1 MPHRSCVRM
10 TGPLALYQD
19 DIWTELLACG
29 YTRLSAQNVL
39 RLASHLSRW
48 LEANSLSPEHLTG
61 DRIEAFLKHRRS
73 QGYTCWLSPKGLEPI
88 LGTLR
93 AQGVVPPAEPAAVD
107 PSPPGQLFQAF
118 ETYLLEERG
127 IQPITATSY
136 VRLVRPFVDR
146 LGLSD
151 LSELDELSAG
161 EISAFILWEARSSG
175 VGYLKLKVTALRAFL
190 RYLHV
195 RGLCPD
201 LSGVV
206 PAVAERRS
214 SGLPKAILEEEVRR
228 IEASCDRTN
237 ATGRRDYAILL
248 LLSRLG
254 LRACE
259 VAALEL
265 DDVRWAQGEIAIEGK
280 GSEAILPL
288 PEEVGEALVAYLKA
302 GRPASASRRIFL
314 WVRPPHRGMS
324 SGAVQM
330 VVRSAS
336 RRAGLSP
343 VGSHQLRHSAA
354 TSMLREGVSLPDIA
368 QALRHQSLVTT
379 AIYAKVDF
387 QALRPL
393 ARPWPGGVR

>member
-1 MPHRSCVRM
+1 MSHLPLVRIP
-10 TGPLALYQD
+10 GPLAPYRD
-19 DIWTELLACG
+19 DLWAYLLGQG
-29 YTRLSAQNVL
+29 YALFSVRNVV
-39 RLASHLSRW
+39 RVAAHLSRW
-48 LEANSLSPEHLTG
+48 LQDAHLTPS
-61 DRIEAFLKHRRS
+61 DLTQAQIEAFLQARRAR
-73 QGYTCWLSPKGLEPI
+73 GARKWLTPKGLEPI
-88 LGTLR
+88 LAPLR
-93 AQGVVPPAEPAAVD
+93 ALGVIPPMEPVPGD
-107 PSPPGQLFQAF
+107 LSPPGQLVLDF

-151 LSELDELSAG
+151 LSELEKLSASR
-161 EISAFILWEARSSG
+161 ISGFLLREARSSG

-195 RGLCPD
+195 RGCCPD
-201 LSGVV
+201 LSAAV
-206 PAVAERRS
+206 PAVAGRRS
-214 SGLPKAILEEEVRR
+214 SGLPRGIPEEEVRR
-228 IEASCDRTN
+228 IEASCDRAN

-259 VAALEL
+259 VAALEFS
-265 DDVRWAQGEIAIEGK
+265 DVRWAQGEIAVGGK

-302 GRPASASRRIFL
+302 GRPTSTSRQIFL
-314 WVRPPHRGMS
+314 QVRAPHREITAD
-324 SGAVQM
+324 AVKA
-330 VVRSAS
+330 VVRRAA
-336 RRAGLSP
+336 RRAGLPSI
-343 VGSHQLRHSAA
+343 GSHRLRHTAA
-354 TSMLREGVSLPDIA
+354 TSMLSRGVSLPDIA

-393 ARPWPGGVR
+393 ARPWPGGLA